1 MRNCMTTK
9 EREGATYGER
19 LAAIEA
25 QIPYLATKAD
35 LERLQ
40 LWAMGFIAAVVSVV
54 VGVILRWV

>member
-1 MRNCMTTK
+1 MTTS
-9 EREGATYGER
+9 EREGSTYGER

-40 LWAMGFIAAVVSVV
+40 IRIMGFMVIVVSVA
-54 VGVILRWV
+54 VGVLLRWG